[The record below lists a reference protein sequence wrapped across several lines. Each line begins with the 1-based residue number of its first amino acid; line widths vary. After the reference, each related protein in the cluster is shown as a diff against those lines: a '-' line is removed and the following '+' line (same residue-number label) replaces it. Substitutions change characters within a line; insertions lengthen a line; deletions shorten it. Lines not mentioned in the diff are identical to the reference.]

1 MMREMKFYNQRME
14 EDELVQVKVWV
25 EKKDEEFI
33 KYALR
38 RDRQDHQEEV
48 ELFGCRAND
57 SQISFAKELA
67 KANEIPEPKH
77 LYDYHISLG
86 YWILNVITHLGSEC
100 IITKKRIIKNWF

>member
-1 MMREMKFYNQRME
+1 MKEMKFYDQKIE
-14 EDELVQVKVWV
+14 EDKLVQVKVWV

-33 KYALR
+33 KYAFR
-38 RDRQDHQEEV
+38 RDKQDHQEEV

-67 KANEIPEPKH
+67 KANEIPEPEH

-86 YWILNVITHLGSEC
+86 YWMLNVITHLGSEC
-100 IITKKRIIKNWF
+100 SVMKKSISKNYF

>member
-1 MMREMKFYNQRME
+1 MEETKFYDQRIE

-33 KYALR
+33 KYVFC
-38 RDRQDHQEEV
+38 RDKQDHGEEV

-67 KANEIPEPKH
+67 RANEILEPKH

-86 YWILNVITHLGSEC
+86 YWMLNVITHLGSEC
-100 IITKKRIIKNWF
+100 SITKKRIDKN